1 MASWQLVGWSRG
13 LIFVIKSVKAGNKY
27 FSNRREEDDKFYG
40 NESPLRVA
48 VFLVGA
54 LVNVGDSPFCLFL
67 GMRFLGAICNTPILS
82 VKRHFN

>member
-1 MASWQLVGWSRG
+1 MTNFMEMNHLLHV
-13 LIFVIKSVKAGNKY
+13 
-27 FSNRREEDDKFYG
+27 E
-40 NESPLRVA
+40 